1 MTDRHWYRRMLGFGL
16 LGLVAMTL
24 LMPAVMLARGT
35 AGHDWYAASRLTLE
49 ELKLA
54 VGFSEFTPVAYRRAY
69 GDVWNISRFAFVEFG
84 PPLEARGRI
93 LSAAGDGLMLGAG
106 IGGTVFVL
114 MAFGAAGAL
123 RRGVRAAVPVPAA
136 RSWGHGPAAS
146 RGTVERLAGRLG
158 GRARVALLVVPEDD
172 FEALAVSDGA
182 VDIAALPAAKRRP
195 LPRAE
200 GEKAPVAASAPAERL
215 PVPRPA
221 APAKPAPAGPRRGGR
236 DAGEADTG
244 AGTAA
249 KPPASASAGRPGS
262 ADGDGRGM
270 RGAGGKKP
278 RRRIY

>member
-1 MTDRHWYRRMLGFGL
+1 MTDGHWYRRMLGFGL

-49 ELKLA
+49 EMKLA
-54 VGFSEFTPVAYRRAY
+54 VGFSEYTPVAYRRAY
-69 GDVWNISRFAFVEFG
+69 GDVWNISRVVLVEFR
-84 PPLEARGRI
+84 PLLEARGRI

-114 MAFGAAGAL
+114 MAVGAAGAL
-123 RRGVRAAVPVPAA
+123 RRSSRAAVPAPAA
-136 RSWGHGPAAS
+136 PSWRDGPVVS

-182 VDIAALPAAKRRP
+182 VDIAALPAAGPRP

-200 GEKAPVAASAPAERL
+200 AASAPDAVSAPPARAPTDRL

-221 APAKPAPAGPRRGGR
+221 APAKPVPAGRERGGR
-236 DAGEADTG
+236 DAGKAD
-244 AGTAA
+244 AG
-249 KPPASASAGRPGS
+249 S
-262 ADGDGRGM
+262 
-270 RGAGGKKP
+270 GGQKP
-278 RRRIY
+278 RPRIY